1 MKAYTL
7 LVLFSVFQVLFCAIE
22 GLNATKLHDFY
33 VKKLPYLK
41 TLQNASYVIP
51 KSVRYNK
58 VSLKLNPLDK
68 NNTKFIIDDL
78 NVIHVKFTGLNAKLS
93 GQFKYNRALK
103 NSSFNKFNAT
113 LTNLTLEQQFLV
125 NVTKAKNGKK
135 TFRFKKSGQTPLTFK
150 VQKVEFVDFKDAKTK
165 PLAVKAAAGSIK
177 NLNFKN
183 VAHQLGK
190 LQLLILNEFAKEAQK

>member
-68 NNTKFIIDDL
+68 NNTKFVIDDL

-165 PLAVKAAAGSIK
+165 PLVVKAAAGSIK

>member
-7 LVLFSVFQVLFCAIE
+7 LILFSVFQVLFCAIE

-68 NNTKFIIDDL
+68 NNTKFVIDDL

-183 VAHQLGK
+183 IAHQLGK

>member
-68 NNTKFIIDDL
+68 NNTKFVIDDL

-190 LQLLILNEFAKEAQK
+190 LQLLILNEFSKEAQK

>member
-68 NNTKFIIDDL
+68 NNTKFVIDDL

>member
-7 LVLFSVFQVLFCAIE
+7 LILFSVFQVLFCAIE

-68 NNTKFIIDDL
+68 NNTKFVIDDL

>member
-68 NNTKFIIDDL
+68 NNTKFVIDDL

-150 VQKVEFVDFKDAKTK
+150 VQKVEFVDFKDSKTK

>member
-68 NNTKFIIDDL
+68 NNTKFVIDDL
-78 NVIHVKFTGLNAKLS
+78 NVIHIKFTGLNAKLS

>member
-1 MKAYTL
+1 M
-7 LVLFSVFQVLFCAIE
+7 
-22 GLNATKLHDFY
+22 
-33 VKKLPYLK
+33 
-41 TLQNASYVIP
+41 
-51 KSVRYNK
+51 
-58 VSLKLNPLDK
+58 
-68 NNTKFIIDDL
+68 
-78 NVIHVKFTGLNAKLS
+78 NAKLS

>member
-68 NNTKFIIDDL
+68 NNTKFVIDDL

-135 TFRFKKSGQTPLTFK
+135 TFRFKKSGRTPLTFK